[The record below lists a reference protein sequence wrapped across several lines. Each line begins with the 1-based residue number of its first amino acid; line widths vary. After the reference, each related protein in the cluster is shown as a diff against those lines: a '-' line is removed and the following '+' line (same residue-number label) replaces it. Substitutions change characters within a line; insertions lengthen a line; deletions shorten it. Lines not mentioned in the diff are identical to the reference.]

1 MEVTTYLSID
11 FGFPGGARGKEST
24 CQSGDARDVL
34 CPLGCGDP
42 LEEDMAT
49 HSNILAGEFQ
59 EQRSLVGF
67 GP

>member
-1 MEVTTYLSID
+1 MFSKFGKLSSD
-11 FGFPGGARGKEST
+11 YGKEST
-24 CQSGDARDVL
+24 CQSGDARDVV